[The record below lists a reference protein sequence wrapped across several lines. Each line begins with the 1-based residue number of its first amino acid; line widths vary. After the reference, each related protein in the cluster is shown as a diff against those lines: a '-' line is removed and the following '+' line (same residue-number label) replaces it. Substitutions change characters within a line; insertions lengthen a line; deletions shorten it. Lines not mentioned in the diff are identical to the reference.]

1 MTVPRSI
8 RGISGMVPGI
18 RPVSRPG
25 VGPAVQ
31 GPRRSSPGRGPPA
44 APAAGQPTGEAPAGH
59 THRLSHSRIAPAW
72 DTSPFPSEAQDS
84 RHREIVYAGLRTPDM
99 E

>member
-1 MTVPRSI
+1 
-8 RGISGMVPGI
+8 MVPGI
-18 RPVSRPG
+18 RPVSKAGRGSRGPG
-25 VGPAVQ
+25 AATIF
-31 GPRRSSPGRGPPA
+31 PGRGPPA

-84 RHREIVYAGLRTPDM
+84 RQREIVYAGLRTPDM